1 MKTVK
6 ETIIDHFREDHL
18 RLLGGASLSAGDIPP
33 SEFLSIGE
41 VQLHPSGTDVNG
53 LDFTASFQIGRM
65 KVFYFGTI
73 TDDRRIEN
81 EAIAGRNADGTM
93 PRIS

>member
-1 MKTVK
+1 MKSVK
-6 ETIIDHFREDHL
+6 ETIVDHFREDHK
-18 RLLGGASLSAGDIPP
+18 RLLGGAALSTGNIHPNDILQVGD
-33 SEFLSIGE
+33 
-41 VQLHPSGTDVNG
+41 VQLNPSGTDKG

-73 TDDRRIEN
+73 TDDWRIEN
-81 EAIAGRNADGTM
+81 EAIAGRNADGTT